1 MLEKLVTESRNPKT
15 MNIDLMPIHEIL
27 KVMNEEDQTVP
38 IAVEK
43 AIPEIEKAVKFAID
57 SFQKGGR
64 LIYIGAG
71 TSGRLGILDASECP
85 PTFGVD
91 PGMVQGI
98 IAGGL
103 EAISRAIEGA
113 EDNETLGG
121 DDLKRIGLTENDTV
135 VGIAASGRTPYV
147 IGALKYA
154 KQIGAKTVAIS
165 NNKNSRIG
173 KLVDVAIEVET
184 GPEVI
189 TGSTR
194 LKAGTAQKLVL
205 NMISTA
211 SMIGIGKVYENLMVD
226 VQPTNEKLVNRAQ
239 RIIME
244 ATGCDRETAS
254 KALDL
259 AEKNVKAAIIMI
271 LLNCSYDEAIEK
283 LEAAN
288 GFVRKVILTNGRENP

>member
-38 IAVEK
+38 LAVEK

-283 LEAAN
+283 LEAAD
-288 GFVRKVILTNGRENP
+288 GFVRRVILTNRRENP

>member
-38 IAVEK
+38 LAVEK
-43 AIPEIEKAVKFAID
+43 VIPEIEKAVKFAID

-103 EAISRAIEGA
+103 EAISKAIEGA

-147 IGALKYA
+147 IGALNYA

-165 NNKNSRIG
+165 NNKNSQIG

-205 NMISTA
+205 NMISTT

-239 RIIME
+239 RIIMD
-244 ATGCDRETAS
+244 ATGCDREIAS
-254 KALDL
+254 KTLEL
-259 AEKNVKAAIIMI
+259 ANKNVKAAIIMI
-271 LLNCSYDEAIEK
+271 LLNCSYEEAIEK
-283 LEAAN
+283 LEEAD
-288 GFVRKVILTNGRENP
+288 GFVRKVTLTNGRENQ

>member
-38 IAVEK
+38 LAVEK
-43 AIPEIEKAVKFAID
+43 VIPEIEKAVKFAID

-85 PTFGVD
+85 PTFGVE

-103 EAISRAIEGA
+103 EAISKAIEGA

-147 IGALKYA
+147 IGALNYA

-165 NNKNSRIG
+165 NNKNSQIG

-205 NMISTA
+205 NMISTT

-239 RIIME
+239 RIIMD
-244 ATGCDRETAS
+244 ATGCDREIAS
-254 KALDL
+254 KTLKL
-259 AEKNVKAAIIMI
+259 ANKNVKAAIIMI
-271 LLNCSYDEAIEK
+271 LLNCSYEEAIEK
-283 LEAAN
+283 LEEAD
-288 GFVRKVILTNGRENP
+288 GFVRKVTLTNGRENQ